1 MNNYVKY
8 VVCKHTD
15 NGKTYLFYAPFL
27 SNINSGDEV
36 LVDTQFGEKRAT
48 VLETCDVGI
57 GSDVEKTLLMLS
69 GANKKTIKRVVGKY
83 NFAKFDYEDDENNG

>member
-15 NGKTYLFYAPFL
+15 NGKIYLFNAPFY

-48 VLETCDVGI
+48 VLETCDVCT
-57 GSDVEKTLLMLS
+57 GSDVEKTLLMLT
-69 GANKKTIKRVVGKY
+69 GANKKTIKRVIGKY
-83 NFAKFDYEDDENNG
+83 NFIKFDYEDDENNG

>member
-15 NGKTYLFYAPFL
+15 NGKTYLFYAPFF

-36 LVDTQFGEKRAT
+36 LVDTQFREKRAT

-57 GSDVEKTLLMLS
+57 GSDVEKTLLMLA
-69 GANKKTIKRVVGKY
+69 GANKKTIKRVIGKY
-83 NFAKFDYEDDENNG
+83 NFTKFDYEDDENNG

>member
-15 NGKTYLFYAPFL
+15 NGKTYLFYAPFF

-69 GANKKTIKRVVGKY
+69 GADKKTIKRVIGKY

>member
-15 NGKTYLFYAPFL
+15 NGKIYLFYAPFF

-48 VLETCDVGI
+48 VLETCDVAT
-57 GSDVEKTLLMLS
+57 GSDVEKTLLMLT
-69 GANKKTIKRVVGKY
+69 GANKKTIKRVIGKY
-83 NFAKFDYEDDENNG
+83 HFTKFDYDEDEING

>member
-8 VVCKHTD
+8 VVCKNTD
-15 NGKTYLFYAPFL
+15 NGKTYLFYAPFF

-36 LVDTQFGEKRAT
+36 LVDTQLGEKRAT

-69 GANKKTIKRVVGKY
+69 GANKKTIKRVIGKY

>member
-15 NGKTYLFYAPFL
+15 NGKTYLFYAPFF

-36 LVDTQFGEKRAT
+36 LVDTQFGEKKAT
-48 VLETCDVGI
+48 VLAVCMAYGEDVKRALC
-57 GSDVEKTLLMLS
+57 VLA
-69 GANKKTIKRVVGKY
+69 GAEDESVKRVIGKY
-83 NFAKFDYEDDENNG
+83 NFVKFDYSEDENNG

>member
-15 NGKTYLFYAPFL
+15 NGKIYLFYAPFF
-27 SNINSGDEV
+27 SNINNGDEV

-48 VLETCDVGI
+48 VLETCDVAT

-69 GANKKTIKRVVGKY
+69 GANKKTIKRVIGKY
-83 NFAKFDYEDDENNG
+83 NFAKFDYEEDEING